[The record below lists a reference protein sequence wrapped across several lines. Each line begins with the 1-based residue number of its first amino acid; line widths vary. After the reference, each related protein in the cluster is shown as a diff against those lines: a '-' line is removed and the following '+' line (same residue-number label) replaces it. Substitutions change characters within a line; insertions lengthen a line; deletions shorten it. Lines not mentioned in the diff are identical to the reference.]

1 MSDAQNVYQRFS
13 LACTIIDGQAWVL
26 DLENKQYKS
35 IPIDSM
41 RAGVRK
47 ACVKA
52 GLVHV
57 GPYDI
62 TWEDNFDGRMHR
74 YSGACKFK
82 YINIDKPEE
91 YIEFESIGEAMDPGD
106 KGIGKFVTNCIKNHY
121 KSAFDIGEQNEDDL
135 DSYSNEE
142 MYERAKKQAPTKKN
156 IETEDQGKALARA
169 CKKAIND
176 WLNDDPLGNASH
188 EVIGICVERHGLF
201 DEWDDGIYIQCYKE
215 LKAANVKGL
224 AEVVL

>member
-1 MSDAQNVYQRFS
+1 MTSDLNVYQRFS

-35 IPIDSM
+35 IPIDAM

-52 GLVHV
+52 GLIHV

-62 TWEDNFDGRMHR
+62 VWEDNFDGRMHR
-74 YSGACKFK
+74 YSGTCKFK
-82 YINIDKPEE
+82 YINIDNPEE
-91 YIEFESIGEAMDPGD
+91 SIEFESIGEAMDPGD
-106 KGIGKFVTNCIKNHY
+106 KGIGKFITNCIKNHY

-135 DSYSNEE
+135 DSYSNGE
-142 MYERAKKQAPTKKN
+142 MYEKAPTKKN
-156 IETEDQGKALARA
+156 IETEDEGKALARA

-176 WLNDDPLGNASH
+176 WLNGDPLMNASH
-188 EVIGICVERHGLF
+188 EVIVNYVEDHGQMDQWQAGTF
-201 DEWDDGIYIQCYKE
+201 IQCYKE
-215 LKAANVKGL
+215 LRDAKAKGL
-224 AEVVL
+224 AEVAL